1 MQHAGLRWDP
11 QPGSNVIPMENLE
24 GRISGEAHR
33 VMVRSAA
40 DGGAMSGEV
49 LEGWWNWCHDGEA
62 TTLFAFG
69 GVAFSC
75 PTSSTKPVMSWDS
88 L

>member
-1 MQHAGLRWDP
+1 
-11 QPGSNVIPMENLE
+11 MENLE

-40 DGGAMSGEV
+40 DGGAFPSGEGLV
-49 LEGWWNWCHDGEA
+49 PGWWNRWCHDVEA
-62 TTLFAFG
+62 TTLFVFG